1 MDPEE
6 LEGLGGGVGAEVEIE
21 DAEAD
26 VVETEGTLWALLEKA
41 AQMLLDVAGMSLL
54 GLVTWEDV
62 HQDLLEEILCTLG
75 PEHPLVE
82 EILNLR

>member
-21 DAEAD
+21 GAEAA

>member
-21 DAEAD
+21 DAEEA

>member
-21 DAEAD
+21 DAEAG
-26 VVETEGTLWALLEKA
+26 VVDTEGTLWALLEKA

>member
-6 LEGLGGGVGAEVEIE
+6 LEGLGGGVGAEMEIE
-21 DAEAD
+21 EAEAA

>member
-21 DAEAD
+21 DEEAA

>member
-21 DAEAD
+21 EAEAA
-26 VVETEGTLWALLEKA
+26 VVETEGTLWVLLEKA